1 MDEEEE
7 KYPPRIED
15 EPPVEVEEAPF
26 KQDLGRFMGLEDDY
40 WEPLGPEYNT
50 PKYK

>member
-15 EPPVEVEEAPF
+15 QAPIEVEEHPYE
-26 KQDLGRFMGLEDDY
+26 KDLGRFMGLDDD
-40 WEPLGPEYNT
+40 WD
-50 PKYK
+50 